1 MAEPP
6 EKPVESKLGGNSP
19 ADATKKLIGEAEN
32 LLRGAQQA
40 VQDDK
45 PIGTAT
51 KDEDGTIHLHLR
63 ARGPVAGE
71 TTITYGP
78 KDPQYKEINNHLGG
92 INAGETKQ
100 VKPWSDQIKK
110 GDLGPDDRNKGDK
123 PDVSMPDG
131 SKPDGPKPDDK
142 VEPGKDKKVE
152 TPDAPPLAVTA
163 TFKQRVEDAY
173 SKIPKNV
180 RDQIEKDGVTV
191 VPTDKITDVM
201 PDLKGKKP
209 RGWPPDSSWEDVD
222 GAYDVDGKRAI
233 VAERQNAG
241 NKPQNRNV
249 EGLTRHE
256 VGHAADAT
264 GKYSDTKAFKDAYDK
279 DVPGIPKGAANTLE
293 YFLQSGD
300 AGHEETWAEGFAVE
314 TGGASQ
320 NIFTPLFNAHFVESM
335 KIIRDQMSR
344 MK

>member
-1 MAEPP
+1 MADPP
-6 EKPVESKLGGNSP
+6 EKPVESKLGGNSS
-19 ADATKKLIGEAEN
+19 ADAAKKLIGEAEN
-32 LLRGAQQA
+32 LLRNAQQPGAQ
-40 VQDDK
+40 DEK

-78 KDPQYKEINNHLGG
+78 KDPQYKDISDHLGG
-92 INAGETKQ
+92 IKAGETKQ
-100 VKPWSDQIKK
+100 VKPWSDQIRR
-110 GDLGPDDRNKGDK
+110 GDLGPDDEDKEDK
-123 PDVSMPDG
+123 PDG
-131 SKPDGPKPDDK
+131 SRPDDK
-142 VEPGKDKKVE
+142 TEPGKDNKVE
-152 TPDAPPLAVTA
+152 TPDAPPLAPTA

-173 SKIPKNV
+173 GKIPKNV
-180 RDQIEKDGVTV
+180 RDQIERDGVTV
-191 VPTDKITDVM
+191 VPTDKVTDVM
-201 PDLKGKKP
+201 PELKGKKP
-209 RGWPPDSSWEDVD
+209 RGWPPGSSWEDVD
-222 GAYDVDGKRAI
+222 GAYDIDGKRAI

-249 EGLTRHE
+249 GGLTRHE

-264 GKYSDTKAFKDAYDK
+264 GKYSDTKAFKDAYGK
-279 DVPGIPKGAANTLE
+279 DVPGIPKGAAATLD

-300 AGHEETWAEGFAVE
+300 AGHEETWAEVFAVE

-320 NIFTPLFNAHFVESM
+320 NIFTPLFNKHFVESM
-335 KIIRDQMSR
+335 KIIRDQMSK